1 MTTVKKQLIGTVV
14 WSAIFGVG
22 LGVMLG
28 RRDKEQSEPP
38 HVDQE
43 GFEAWEGAGDPRQ
56 AQEVAGGERG
66 GETASEA
73 ADVAAAPAAA
83 PAKRDGP
90 HGAGGGSASELASA
104 AGRGVEEAA
113 GAGEF
118 AGGGNIHDFQGGAAA
133 ERGGEEPAAERK
145 AGTLS
150 REALQESIE
159 TLRPIARQ
167 CYLDALKDFP
177 DVDGRVML
185 EFEIISEGGE
195 GRVAMTEIGEDSTL
209 YESSIHTCLQHHI
222 SDVVFDSP
230 GEDAVMKVT
239 YPFHFAQGEEM

>member
-1 MTTVKKQLIGTVV
+1 MKTDLKKQLIGTVV
-14 WSAIFGVG
+14 WSAIMGVG

-28 RRDKEQSEPP
+28 QRDKEQSEPP
-38 HVDQE
+38 RVDQE
-43 GFEAWEGAGDPRQ
+43 GFEAWEGAEDPHQ
-56 AQEVAGGERG
+56 AQEAGGEP
-66 GETASEA
+66 GEEAASEA
-73 ADVAAAPAAA
+73 ADVAAAPA
-83 PAKRDGP
+83 KRDGP
-90 HGAGGGSASELASA
+90 HGTVGGPASDLASA
-104 AGRGVEEAA
+104 EGRGVSGVE

-118 AGGGNIHDFQGGAAA
+118 AGGTIADLQGGAAV
-133 ERGGEEPAAERK
+133 ERGGEELAAERK

-222 SDVVFDSP
+222 SEVVFDSP

>member
-1 MTTVKKQLIGTVV
+1 MTTVKKQLIGTVM

-28 RRDKEQSEPP
+28 QRDKEQSEPP

-43 GFEAWEGAGDPRQ
+43 GFEAWEGTEDRHQ
-56 AQEVAGGERG
+56 AQEAGGEP
-66 GETASEA
+66 GEEAASEA
-73 ADVAAAPAAA
+73 ADVAAAPATS
-83 PAKRDGP
+83 DGP

-104 AGRGVEEAA
+104 AGGGVEEAA

-118 AGGGNIHDFQGGAAA
+118 AGGGNIPDFQGGAAA